1 MGVASLILG
10 ILSLIFAF
18 IPVVNFIGI
27 FTSLIGI
34 VLGALGRKN
43 PEGKGTATAGLVC
56 SIIALVL
63 CGFIYIACAG
73 VLGAAGAAAA
83 ASAS

>member
-18 IPVVNFIGI
+18 IPFVNFIGI

-34 VLGALGRKN
+34 VLGALGRKK